1 MVKIALLQTDI
12 LWAGIETNHNNAE
25 KSILSVKE
33 GVDLFVLPEMWST
46 GFAVEPEGIA
56 EEHDESLLWMKKIAA
71 KTDAAVAGSV
81 AVKQDGRYHNR
92 FFFVKPD
99 GEVAYYDK
107 RHLFTYGG
115 EAERYTAGTER
126 VVVEWRGARFLLQTC
141 YDLRF
146 PCFSRNHSP
155 YYDCILYVASWPSSR
170 RPVWDVLLQARALEN
185 QCYVVGVN
193 RVGNDAASQYNGGS
207 VIVSPYG
214 KTIVQAKDDKAEVII
229 ADIDIDKLHAFR
241 KKFPVLED
249 RDR

>member
-1 MVKIALLQTDI
+1 MVKIALLQSDI
-12 LWAGIETNHNNAE
+12 LWADIESNHNNAE
-25 KSILSVKE
+25 QSILSAKE

-56 EEHDESLLWMKKIAA
+56 EEHDESFLWMKRIAA

-81 AVKQDGRYHNR
+81 AVRYDGLYYNR
-92 FFFVKPD
+92 FYFVKPD
-99 GEVAYYDK
+99 GEVTYYDK

-115 EAERYTAGTER
+115 EAEHYTAGTER
-126 VVVEWRGARFLLQTC
+126 VVVEWRGVRFLLQTC

-146 PCFSRNHSP
+146 PCFSRNRTP

-170 RPVWDVLLQARALEN
+170 RRVWDVLLQARALEN

-193 RVGNDAASQYNGGS
+193 RVGADAACNYDGGS
-207 VIVSPYG
+207 VIISPYG
-214 KTIVQAKDDKAEVII
+214 KVVAQVQDGQSGLARGV
-229 ADIDIDKLHAFR
+229 IDIEALQAFR

-249 RDR
+249 MDK